1 MDDKRS
7 FRPMRRVPPVNEQAQ
22 GNLQEEWMLRSIS
35 ALNTIAAAAMALSA
49 WATTA
54 QAADATKVAL
64 VPGGPHPYFAAW
76 EKAGQDAMKDFNLG
90 AADYR
95 VPQKWE
101 LSLQNSLLE
110 SLLSQGYNA
119 FLVFPGDP
127 VGSNSTVQELT
138 ENGAPVIA
146 TAGCLKEPTTAS
158 FCFGTDT
165 GNSAYLG
172 TKELIKAMGGKGRIA
187 HFTGFLVDPNTQ
199 LRMDAVEKAAKETNG
214 AVSVVQVIADID
226 APEPAEEKI
235 SAYLAA
241 HAGDVDGIVTTAWVP
256 AVVSANALRKIGDK
270 RIKMVGIDH
279 DEVVLKAIK
288 DGYVDG
294 TMLQNPYGQGFIGS
308 YALDKL
314 RHGCKVK
321 ADAPFKTI
329 TLTNRFIDSGTVYA
343 DKNAVDDYVASMQA
357 ITKKIFADF
366 EKTYLTCS

>member
-1 MDDKRS
+1 MK
-7 FRPMRRVPPVNEQAQ
+7 
-22 GNLQEEWMLRSIS
+22 MLRSKS
-35 ALNTIAAAAMALSA
+35 ALKMLAAAGLALAGWAMPAE
-49 WATTA
+49 
-54 QAADATKVAL
+54 AADATKVAL
-64 VPGGPHPYFAAW
+64 VPGGPHPYFSAW
-76 EKAGQDAMKDFNLG
+76 EKAGQDAMKDFKLG

-101 LSLQNSLLE
+101 LSQQNSLLE

-127 VGSNSTVQELT
+127 VGSNSTVAELT

-146 TAGCLKEPTTAS
+146 TAGCLKEPTSAL

-199 LRMDAVEKAAKETNG
+199 LRIDAVEKAAKETNG

-235 SAYLAA
+235 NAYLAA
-241 HAGDVDGIVTTAWVP
+241 HANDVDGIVTTAWVP
-256 AVVSANALRKIGDK
+256 AVVASNALRKIGDK

-288 DGYVDG
+288 DGFVNG
-294 TMLQNPYGQGFIGS
+294 TMLQNPYGQGYIGS
-308 YALDKL
+308 YALD
-314 RHGCKVK
+314 RIRSGCKVK
-321 ADAPFKTI
+321 AGAPFKTI
-329 TLTNRFIDSGTVYA
+329 ALTNRFIDSGTVYA
-343 DKNAVDDYVASMQA
+343 DKDAVDNYVGSMQA

-366 EKTYLTCS
+366 ASTYLTCP

>member
-1 MDDKRS
+1 MTA
-7 FRPMRRVPPVNEQAQ
+7 PALAPGAP
-22 GNLQEEWMLRSIS
+22 S
-35 ALNTIAAAAMALSA
+35 A
-49 WATTA
+49 
-54 QAADATKVAL
+54 AADATKCRSGSRRAASL
-64 VPGGPHPYFAAW
+64 FRRLGEGRSGRDEGLQAGRGRLPGT
-76 EKAGQDAMKDFNLG
+76 
-90 AADYR
+90 
-95 VPQKWE
+95 QKWE
-101 LSLQNSLLE
+101 LGLQNSLLE

-146 TAGCLKEPTTAS
+146 TAGCLKEPTTAL

-199 LRMDAVEKAAKETNG
+199 LRIDAVEKAAKETNG
-214 AVSVVQVIADID
+214 AVKVVQVIADID

-235 SAYLAA
+235 NAYLAA
-241 HAGDVDGIVTTAWVP
+241 HASDVDGIVTTAWVP
-256 AVVSANALRKIGDK
+256 AVVAANALRKIGDK

-288 DGYVDG
+288 DGFVNG
-294 TMLQNPYGQGFIGS
+294 TMLQNPYGQGYIGS
-308 YALDKL
+308 YALDRI

-321 ADAPFKTI
+321 ADAPFKTHRADQPVH
-329 TLTNRFIDSGTVYA
+329 RFGHGLRRQGRRRQLRRLD
-343 DKNAVDDYVASMQA
+343 AVDHQEDLRRLSRRP
-357 ITKKIFADF
+357 I
-366 EKTYLTCS
+366 

>member
-1 MDDKRS
+1 MKRS
-7 FRPMRRVPPVNEQAQ
+7 VFAPK
-22 GNLQEEWMLRSIS
+22 
-35 ALNTIAAAAMALSA
+35 TIAVAALALALSGTLAAAND
-49 WATTA
+49 TR
-54 QAADATKVAL
+54 VAL

-76 EKAGQDAMKDFNLG
+76 EKAGQDAKKDFDLG

-101 LSLQNSLLE
+101 LGLQNSLLE

-146 TAGCLKEPTTAS
+146 TAGCLKEPTTAL

-199 LRMDAVEKAAKETNG
+199 LRIDAVEKAAKETDG
-214 AVSVVQVIADID
+214 AVKVVQVIADID

-235 SAYLAA
+235 NAYLAA
-241 HAGDVDGIVTTAWVP
+241 HANDIDGIVTTAWVP
-256 AVVSANALRKIGDK
+256 AVVAATALAQDRRQADQDGRHRSRRGRPEGDQGRLRQRHACCKIPMVRAISAPTR
-270 RIKMVGIDH
+270 
-279 DEVVLKAIK
+279 
-288 DGYVDG
+288 
-294 TMLQNPYGQGFIGS
+294 S
-308 YALDKL
+308 
-314 RHGCKVK
+314 
-321 ADAPFKTI
+321 
-329 TLTNRFIDSGTVYA
+329 TVSA
-343 DKNAVDDYVASMQA
+343 MAAR
-357 ITKKIFADF
+357 
-366 EKTYLTCS
+366 

>member
-1 MDDKRS
+1 
-7 FRPMRRVPPVNEQAQ
+7 
-22 GNLQEEWMLRSIS
+22 MLHTRN
-35 ALNTIAAAAMALSA
+35 AWKTIAAAALALSA
-49 WATTA
+49 LGTTLH
-54 QAADATKVAL
+54 AAETTKVAL

-76 EKAGQDAMKDFNLG
+76 EKAGQDAMKDFKLG
-90 AADYR
+90 GADYR

-101 LSLQNSLLE
+101 LGLQNSLLE

-146 TAGCLKEPTTAS
+146 TAGCLKEPTTAV
-158 FCFGTDT
+158 FCLGTDT

-172 TKELIKAMGGKGRIA
+172 TGELIKAMGGKGRIA

-199 LRMDAVEKAAKETNG
+199 LRIDAVEKAAKETNG

-226 APEPAEEKI
+226 APGPAEEKI
-235 SAYLAA
+235 NAYLAA
-241 HAGDVDGIVTTAWVP
+241 HASDVDGIVTTAWVP
-256 AVVSANALRKIGDK
+256 AVVAANALRKIGDK
-270 RIKMVGIDH
+270 RIRMVGIDH

-288 DGYVDG
+288 DGFVNG
-294 TMLQNPYGQGFIGS
+294 TMLQNPYGQGYIGS
-308 YALDKL
+308 YALD
-314 RHGCKVK
+314 RIRNGCKVK
-321 ADAPFKTI
+321 KDAPFKTI
-329 TLTNRFIDSGTVYA
+329 ALTNRFIDSGTVYA
-343 DKNAVDDYVASMQA
+343 DKDAVDNYVGSMQA

>member
-1 MDDKRS
+1 MK
-7 FRPMRRVPPVNEQAQ
+7 
-22 GNLQEEWMLRSIS
+22 MLRSKS
-35 ALNTIAAAAMALSA
+35 ALKMLAAAGLALAGWAMPAA
-49 WATTA
+49 
-54 QAADATKVAL
+54 AADATKVAL
-64 VPGGPHPYFAAW
+64 VPGGPHPYFSAW
-76 EKAGQDAMKDFNLG
+76 EKAGQDAMKDFKLG

-101 LSLQNSLLE
+101 LSQQNSLLE

-127 VGSNSTVQELT
+127 VGSNSTVAELT

-146 TAGCLKEPTTAS
+146 TAGCLKEPTSAL

-199 LRMDAVEKAAKETNG
+199 LRIDAVEKAAKETNG

-235 SAYLAA
+235 NAYLAA
-241 HAGDVDGIVTTAWVP
+241 HANDVDGIVTTAWVP
-256 AVVSANALRKIGDK
+256 AVVASNALRKIGDK

-288 DGYVDG
+288 DGFVNG
-294 TMLQNPYGQGFIGS
+294 TMLQNPYGQGYIGS
-308 YALDKL
+308 YALD
-314 RHGCKVK
+314 RIRSGCKVK
-321 ADAPFKTI
+321 AGAPFKTI
-329 TLTNRFIDSGTVYA
+329 ALTNRFIDSGTVYA
-343 DKNAVDDYVASMQA
+343 DKDAVDNYVGARQA
-357 ITKKIFADF
+357 ITEKIFADF
-366 EKTYLTCS
+366 ATTYLSCP